1 MTQTKTTPD
10 NRPLTE
16 PVAVI
21 GLGGSLFDTF
31 MVVPEFPG
39 EDTKM
44 KAKATLSQCG
54 GPAATALTAVGKL
67 GLPCAFFGAMGDDP
81 AGQAMLA
88 DFAAYGVRTDGIQV
102 RVGCQSAS
110 SMILVNEAR
119 ATRTIV
125 WSGGTA
131 APIRPEELDT
141 QLMEQARVLHL
152 DGLNQE
158 AALYAARSFKADG
171 KIVSLDGGSFHPGV
185 PDLLPLVDWLVC
197 AEEFILRLTGAA
209 NAEDAVCLAY
219 RQYGPQVATATRGKA
234 GGVWTEDGKTVRHY
248 LPSPVTV
255 VDTTGAGDVF
265 HGAVIYARLQGW
277 NWDKV
282 FAFAS
287 AVAALKCTK
296 LGGRTGIPTRPDVD
310 AYLLEQGVAL

>member
-1 MTQTKTTPD
+1 MTYDTDKDNPD
-10 NRPLTE
+10 NRPCAD

-88 DFAAYGVRTDGIQV
+88 DFAAYGVRTDGIQI
-102 RVGCQSAS
+102 RAGCQSAS

-131 APIRPEELDT
+131 APIRPDELNM
-141 QLMEQARVLHL
+141 QLMEQSRVLHL

-158 AALYAARSFKADG
+158 AALFAARTFHAAG
-171 KIVSLDGGSFHPGV
+171 KIVSLDGGSFHPASRICCRCRLAGV
-185 PDLLPLVDWLVC
+185 RGR
-197 AEEFILRLTGAA
+197 I
-209 NAEDAVCLAY
+209 CLAPDRC
-219 RQYGPQVATATRGKA
+219 RQR
-234 GGVWTEDGKTVRHY
+234 RRCR
-248 LPSPVTV
+248 LPGLSPVRPP
-255 VDTTGAGDVF
+255 GGCGDP
-265 HGAVIYARLQGW
+265 GQSRRRLDRRRQDRPPLPAVSR
-277 NWDKV
+277 
-282 FAFAS
+282 
-287 AVAALKCTK
+287 
-296 LGGRTGIPTRPDVD
+296 GRR
-310 AYLLEQGVAL
+310 

>member
-31 MVVPEFPG
+31 MVVAEFPG

-88 DFAAYGVRTDGIQV
+88 DFVAYGVRTDGIQV
-102 RVGCQSAS
+102 RAGCQSAA
-110 SMILVNEAR
+110 SMILVNQAH
-119 ATRTIV
+119 ATRTII

-131 APIRPEELDT
+131 ASIRPDELNV
-141 QLMEQARVLHL
+141 QLMDQARVLHL

-158 AALYAARSFKADG
+158 AALFAAQTFKAAG

-209 NAEDAVCLAY
+209 NAEDAICQAF
-219 RQYGPQVATATRGKA
+219 RQYGPQVAAATQGKA
-234 GGVWTEDGKTVRHY
+234 GGIWTEDGKTVHRY
-248 LPSPVTV
+248 LPSLVPV

-277 NWDKV
+277 SWDKV
-282 FAFAS
+282 FVFAS
-287 AVAALKCTK
+287 AVAALKCTR
-296 LGGRTGIPTRPDVD
+296 LGGRTGIPTGPDVD
-310 AYLLEQGVAL
+310 AYLLTQGVAL